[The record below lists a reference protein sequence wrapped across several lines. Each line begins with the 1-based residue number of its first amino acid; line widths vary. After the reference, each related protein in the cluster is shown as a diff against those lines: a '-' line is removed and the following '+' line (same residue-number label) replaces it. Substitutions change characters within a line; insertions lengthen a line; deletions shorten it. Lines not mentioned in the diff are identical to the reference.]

1 MKKINNII
9 AILTLSVFA
18 LTSCIKE
25 VVPMT
30 SYATSE
36 QIAASA
42 SAMEASVNGIPAQM
56 CQGYLVYG
64 EQVHE
69 TDMAFP
75 QFMIAFTE
83 LLGDMGTET
92 TILSTGPMVITA
104 ILLISL
110 GSPAISSSSPA
121 TISSVPLILRTRILP
136 QASRLLPVW
145 LMLAEHLTT
154 TSLP

>member
-83 LLGDMGTET
+83 LLGDMYPEGSNSGYDWYRNYNTFDRAYGDNS
-92 TILSTGPMVITA
+92 LSPLVH
-104 ILLISL
+104 LL
-110 GSPAISSSSPA
+110 
-121 TISSVPLILRTRILP
+121 SVHQVQQRYHRC
-136 QASRLLPVW
+136 R
-145 LMLAEHLTT
+145 
-154 TSLP
+154 